1 MNKFAVAT
9 ITAGAMASLT
19 LALTATATA
28 APTGWSDA
36 EQTVETLQSSGYRVQ
51 VNRSGTAPL
60 SECTVD
66 SVRRGPTA
74 IGPNVGPPSD
84 TRNMAVTVV
93 VNASC

>member
-1 MNKFAVAT
+1 MKKFAVAA
-9 ITAGAMASLT
+9 ITASALASMT
-19 LALTATATA
+19 PALAATATA

-36 EQTVETLQSSGYRVQ
+36 EQTVDTLRSSGYRVQ

-93 VNASC
+93 VDANC